1 MNAEERM
8 EKTLSNDYQ
17 AYYEK
22 AAIFPQQMDEIE
34 LAQFTSV
41 LPPGGGLDILDLGCA
56 EGKLAAALARQGHK
70 VSVGDI
76 APTQLEFAAAEA
88 ARAGVRLEGSYLA
101 DIEAGTGVFAGKR
114 FDAVYF
120 MDVIEHLR
128 NPVAG
133 LEHLRALLK
142 DDGVLVL
149 HTPNACTIHRFL
161 WHMLRRGPSMDY
173 GNPDKLQ
180 DFHFQTYDY
189 LTLEKTLNFIGLKI
203 SELLPTKIA
212 IPRLFTSRFL
222 ARCFPLLSDT
232 LLVTCRK
239 TPPIDMDALIEHW
252 KRTKGG
258 RVDVPTAAPPP
269 RT

>member
-1 MNAEERM
+1 M

-22 AAIFPQQMDEIE
+22 ATVFPQQLDEIE
-34 LAQFTSV
+34 LAQFASV
-41 LPPGGGLDILDLGCA
+41 LPKGGGLEVLDLGCA
-56 EGKLAAALARQGHK
+56 EGRLAAALARQGHR

-76 APTQLEFAAAEA
+76 APTQLKLAQAEA
-88 ARAGVRLEGSYLA
+88 DKAGVKLENAYLA
-101 DIEAGTGVFAGKR
+101 DIEAGVAPFAGKR
-114 FDAVYF
+114 FDAVFF
-120 MDVIEHLR
+120 MDVIEHLK
-128 NPVAG
+128 NPVVG

-161 WHMLRRGPSMDY
+161 WHMVRRGPSMDY
-173 GNPDKLQ
+173 WNPDKLQ

-203 SELLPTKIA
+203 TELLPTKIT

-222 ARCFPLLSDT
+222 ARRFPLLSDT
-232 LLVTCRK
+232 LLVKCRK
-239 TPPIDMDALIEHW
+239 TAPIDLDAHMEHW
-252 KRTKGG
+252 KRTKAVRAGG
-258 RVDVPTAAPPP
+258 V
-269 RT
+269 